1 MASFRPFGTPAPTL
15 SERLQHNMLADQMRR
30 AVNTIKAVLHAEAA
44 ALEEDDVD
52 DFVFN
57 DWPRDNSLEPLRDQR
72 K

>member
-1 MASFRPFGTPAPTL
+1 
-15 SERLQHNMLADQMRR
+15 MLADQMRR